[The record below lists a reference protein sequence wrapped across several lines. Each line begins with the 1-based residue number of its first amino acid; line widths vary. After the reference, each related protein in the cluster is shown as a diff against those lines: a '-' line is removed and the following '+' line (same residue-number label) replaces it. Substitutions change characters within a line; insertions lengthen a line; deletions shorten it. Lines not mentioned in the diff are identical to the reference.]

1 MKQTFIAWLIAA
13 RLRTLPLSLSGIFF
27 GATVALAIENFD
39 PSIFHRALIVTI
51 SLQVLSNFAND
62 LGDGLKGTDNENRIG
77 PKRALQAGLLSAREL
92 KTGIVV
98 LVILTGLA
106 IYQLLQGANLNST
119 SYAVLAILGVLSIVA
134 ALTYTLG
141 KKPYGYYGLGDFMVF
156 FFFGGVAVLGTIVLF
171 APKIPFYAIG
181 YTLTAGSLST
191 AVLNL
196 NNMRDHQ
203 SDKASGK
210 NTLVV
215 RMGVERAKI
224 YHYLLLITAYIGFTF
239 STIAVLSTSSIFL
252 LLAFIFLIPHIQK
265 VRKVEDYRNL
275 DDELKK
281 IALFCFLLS
290 VISFAIAYFKG
301 CILIF
306 INTF

>member
-1 MKQTFIAWLIAA
+1 MKQTFIAWLTAA

-27 GATVALAIENFD
+27 GATVALAIKNFN
-39 PSIFHRALIVTI
+39 PSVFHWALIVTI

-92 KTGIVV
+92 KMGIVV

-106 IYQLLQGANLNST
+106 ICQLLQGANLNST
-119 SYAVLAILGVLSIVA
+119 SYAVLAVLGALSIVA

-156 FFFGGVAVLGTIVLF
+156 FFFGGVAVLGTIILF
-171 APKIPFYAIG
+171 TPKIPYSAIG

-239 STIAVLSTSSIFL
+239 STITVLSSSSVFL
-252 LLAFIFLIPHIQK
+252 VLAFVFLIPHIQK
-265 VRKVEDYRNL
+265 VRKVEGYRNL

-290 VISFAIAYFKG
+290 VVSFTIAYLK
-301 CILIF
+301 
-306 INTF
+306 

>member
-1 MKQTFIAWLIAA
+1 MKQTFIAWFIAA

-27 GATVALAIENFD
+27 GATVALSIENFD
-39 PSIFHRALIVTI
+39 PSVFHWALIVTI

-62 LGDGLKGTDNENRIG
+62 LGDGLKGTDNEHRIG

-92 KTGIVV
+92 KTGIGV
-98 LVILTGLA
+98 LVVLTGLA

-119 SYAVLAILGVLSIVA
+119 SYAILAMLGALSIVA

-171 APKIPFYAIG
+171 TPDIPFYAIG

-224 YHYLLLITAYIGFTF
+224 YHYLLLIIAYIGFTF

-252 LLAFIFLIPHIQK
+252 VLAFVLLIPHIQK

-275 DDELKK
+275 DGELKK

-290 VISFAIAYFKG
+290 VVSFTIAYLK
-301 CILIF
+301 
-306 INTF
+306 

>member
-27 GATVALAIENFD
+27 GATVALAVEKFD
-39 PSIFHRALIVTI
+39 PSVFHWALIVTI
-51 SLQVLSNFAND
+51 LLQVLSNFAND

-106 IYQLLQGANLNST
+106 IYQLLQGANLNRT
-119 SYAVLAILGVLSIVA
+119 FYAVLAVLGALSIVA

-171 APKIPFYAIG
+171 TPNIPFNAIG

-224 YHYLLLITAYIGFTF
+224 YHFLLLITAYIGFTF
-239 STIAVLSTSSIFL
+239 STIAVLSPSSIFL
-252 LLAFIFLIPHIQK
+252 VLAFIFLIPHIQK

-275 DDELKK
+275 DGELKK
-281 IALFCFLLS
+281 IALFCFVLS
-290 VISFAIAYFKG
+290 VVSFTIAYLK
-301 CILIF
+301 
-306 INTF
+306 

>member
-1 MKQTFIAWLIAA
+1 MKQTFIAWLTAA

-27 GATVALAIENFD
+27 GATVALAIKNFN
-39 PSIFHRALIVTI
+39 PPVFHWALIVTI

-92 KTGIVV
+92 KTGIVI

-119 SYAVLAILGVLSIVA
+119 SYAVLAVLGALSIVA

-156 FFFGGVAVLGTIVLF
+156 FFFGGVAVLGTIILF
-171 APKIPFYAIG
+171 TPKIPYSAIG

-239 STIAVLSTSSIFL
+239 STITVLSSSSVFL
-252 LLAFIFLIPHIQK
+252 VLAFVFLIPHIQK
-265 VRKVEDYRNL
+265 VRKVED
-275 DDELKK
+275 
-281 IALFCFLLS
+281 
-290 VISFAIAYFKG
+290 
-301 CILIF
+301 
-306 INTF
+306 

>member
-27 GATVALAIENFD
+27 GATVALAIEKFD
-39 PSIFHRALIVTI
+39 PSVFHWALIVTI

-119 SYAVLAILGVLSIVA
+119 SYAVLAILGALSIVA

-171 APKIPFYAIG
+171 TPNIPIYAIG

-224 YHYLLLITAYIGFTF
+224 YHYLLLINAYIGFTF
-239 STIAVLSTSSIFL
+239 STIAVLSPSSIFL
-252 LLAFIFLIPHIQK
+252 VLAFVFLIPHVQK

-275 DDELKK
+275 DTELKK
-281 IALFCFLLS
+281 VALFCFLLS
-290 VISFAIAYFKG
+290 VISFTIAYFK
-301 CILIF
+301 
-306 INTF
+306 

>member
-27 GATVALAIENFD
+27 GATVALAIKKFD
-39 PSIFHRALIVTI
+39 PSVFHWALIVTI

-92 KTGIVV
+92 KTGIVI

-171 APKIPFYAIG
+171 TPIIPFYAVG

-215 RMGVERAKI
+215 RMGVRRAKI

-239 STIAVLSTSSIFL
+239 STIAVLSPSSIFL
-252 LLAFIFLIPHIQK
+252 VLAFVFIIPHIQK
-265 VRKVEDYRNL
+265 VRKVEDYKNL

-281 IALFCFLLS
+281 IALFCFFLS
-290 VISFAIAYFKG
+290 VISFAIAYFK
-301 CILIF
+301 
-306 INTF
+306 

>member
-27 GATVALAIENFD
+27 GATVVLSIENFD
-39 PSIFHRALIVTI
+39 PSVFHWALVVTI
-51 SLQVLSNFAND
+51 SLQILSNFAND

-92 KTGIVV
+92 KTGILV

-106 IYQLLQGANLNST
+106 IYKLLQRANLNST
-119 SYAVLAILGVLSIVA
+119 SYTVLAVLGALSIVA

-171 APKIPFYAIG
+171 TPNIPFYAVG
-181 YTLTAGSLST
+181 YALTAGSLST

-215 RMGVERAKI
+215 RMGVERSKI
-224 YHYLLLITAYIGFTF
+224 YHFLLLITAYIGFTF
-239 STIAVLSTSSIFL
+239 STIAVLSPSRIFL
-252 LLAFIFLIPHIQK
+252 LLTFVFLIPHIQK
-265 VRKVEDYRNL
+265 VRKVEDFRNL
-275 DDELKK
+275 DGELKK
-281 IALFCFLLS
+281 VALFCFVLS
-290 VISFAIAYFKG
+290 VVSFTIAYLK
-301 CILIF
+301 
-306 INTF
+306 

>member
-27 GATVALAIENFD
+27 GATVALAIEKFD
-39 PSIFHRALIVTI
+39 PSVFHWALIVTI

-171 APKIPFYAIG
+171 TPKIPFYAVG

-252 LLAFIFLIPHIQK
+252 VLAFIFLLPHIQK
-265 VRKVEDYRNL
+265 VRKVKDYRNL
-275 DDELKK
+275 DGELKK

-290 VISFAIAYFKG
+290 VISFVIAYFK
-301 CILIF
+301 
-306 INTF
+306 

>member
-1 MKQTFIAWLIAA
+1 MKQTFIAWLTAA

-39 PSIFHRALIVTI
+39 PSVFHWALIVTI

-77 PKRALQAGLLSAREL
+77 PKRALQSGLLSAREL

-119 SYAVLAILGVLSIVA
+119 SYTVLAILGAFSIVA

-252 LLAFIFLIPHIQK
+252 VLAFIFLIPHIQK
-265 VRKVEDYRNL
+265 VRKVKDYRNL

-290 VISFAIAYFKG
+290 VISFVIAYFK
-301 CILIF
+301 
-306 INTF
+306 

>member
-27 GATVALAIENFD
+27 GATVALAIEKFD
-39 PSIFHRALIVTI
+39 PSVFHWALIVTI

-92 KTGIVV
+92 KTGIVI

-106 IYQLLQGANLNST
+106 IYQLLQGANLNNT

-171 APKIPFYAIG
+171 TPKIPFYAVG
-181 YTLTAGSLST
+181 YILTAGSLST

-215 RMGVERAKI
+215 RMGVRSAKI

-239 STIAVLSTSSIFL
+239 STIAVLSPSSIFL
-252 LLAFIFLIPHIQK
+252 VLAFVFIIPHIQK
-265 VRKVEDYRNL
+265 VRKVEDYKNL

-281 IALFCFLLS
+281 IALFCFFLS
-290 VISFAIAYFKG
+290 VISFAIAYFK
-301 CILIF
+301 
-306 INTF
+306 

>member
-27 GATVALAIENFD
+27 GATVVLSVEKFD
-39 PSIFHRALIVTI
+39 PSVFHWALVVTI

-92 KTGIVV
+92 KTGIVI
-98 LVILTGLA
+98 LILLTGLA
-106 IYQLLQGANLNST
+106 IYQLLQIANLNST
-119 SYAVLAILGVLSIVA
+119 SYAVLAVLGVLSIVA

-156 FFFGGVAVLGTIVLF
+156 FFFGGVAVLGTIILF
-171 APKIPFYAIG
+171 TPKIPYSAIG

-239 STIAVLSTSSIFL
+239 STITILSSSSVFL
-252 LLAFIFLIPHIQK
+252 VLAFVFLIPHIQK

-290 VISFAIAYFKG
+290 VVSFTIAYLK
-301 CILIF
+301 
-306 INTF
+306 

>member
-27 GATVALAIENFD
+27 GATVVLSIENFD
-39 PSIFHRALIVTI
+39 PSVFHWALVVTI
-51 SLQVLSNFAND
+51 SLQILSNFAND

-92 KTGIVV
+92 KTGILV

-106 IYQLLQGANLNST
+106 IYKLLQRANLNST
-119 SYAVLAILGVLSIVA
+119 SYTVLAVLGALSIVA

-171 APKIPFYAIG
+171 TPNIPFYAVG
-181 YTLTAGSLST
+181 YALTAGSLST

-215 RMGVERAKI
+215 RMGVERSKI
-224 YHYLLLITAYIGFTF
+224 YHFLLLITAYIGFTF
-239 STIAVLSTSSIFL
+239 STIAVLSPSRIFL
-252 LLAFIFLIPHIQK
+252 LLTFVFLIPHIQK
-265 VRKVEDYRNL
+265 VRKVEDFKNL
-275 DDELKK
+275 DGELKK
-281 IALFCFLLS
+281 VALFCFVLS
-290 VISFAIAYFKG
+290 VVSFTIAYLK
-301 CILIF
+301 
-306 INTF
+306 

>member
-1 MKQTFIAWLIAA
+1 MKQTFIAWLTAA

-27 GATVALAIENFD
+27 GATVALAIKNFN
-39 PSIFHRALIVTI
+39 PSVFHWALIVTI

-92 KTGIVV
+92 KMGIVV

-119 SYAVLAILGVLSIVA
+119 SYAVLAVLGALSIVA

-156 FFFGGVAVLGTIVLF
+156 FFFGGVAVLGTIILF
-171 APKIPFYAIG
+171 TPKIPYSAIG

-239 STIAVLSTSSIFL
+239 STITVLSSSSVFL
-252 LLAFIFLIPHIQK
+252 VLAFGFLIPHIQK

-290 VISFAIAYFKG
+290 VVSFTIAYLK
-301 CILIF
+301 
-306 INTF
+306 

>member
-27 GATVALAIENFD
+27 GATVVLSVEKFD
-39 PSIFHRALIVTI
+39 PSVFHWALVVTI

-98 LVILTGLA
+98 LVLLTGLA
-106 IYQLLQGANLNST
+106 IYQLLQIANLNST
-119 SYAVLAILGVLSIVA
+119 SYAVLAVLGALSIVA

-171 APKIPFYAIG
+171 TIEIPLYAIG
-181 YTLTAGSLST
+181 YTMTAGALST

-203 SDKASGK
+203 SDKVSGK

-215 RMGVERAKI
+215 RMGVGRAKI

-239 STIAVLSTSSIFL
+239 STIAVLSPNSIFL
-252 LLAFIFLIPHIQK
+252 VLAFVFLIPHIQR

-275 DDELKK
+275 DGELKK
-281 IALFCFLLS
+281 IALFCFVLS
-290 VISFAIAYFKG
+290 VVSFTIAFLK
-301 CILIF
+301 
-306 INTF
+306 

>member
-1 MKQTFIAWLIAA
+1 MKQTFIAWLTAA

-27 GATVALAIENFD
+27 GATVVLSVEKFD
-39 PSIFHRALIVTI
+39 PSVFHWALVVTI

-98 LVILTGLA
+98 LVLLTGLA
-106 IYQLLQGANLNST
+106 IYQLLQIANLNST
-119 SYAVLAILGVLSIVA
+119 SYAVLAVLGALSIVA

-171 APKIPFYAIG
+171 TLDIPLYAVG
-181 YTLTAGSLST
+181 YTMTAGALST

-215 RMGVERAKI
+215 RMGVGRAKI
-224 YHYLLLITAYIGFTF
+224 YHYLLLITAYVGFTF
-239 STIAVLSTSSIFL
+239 STIAVLGPNSIFL
-252 LLAFIFLIPHIQK
+252 VLAFVFLIPHIQR

-275 DDELKK
+275 DGELKK
-281 IALFCFLLS
+281 IALFCFVLS
-290 VISFAIAYFKG
+290 VVSFTIAFLK
-301 CILIF
+301 
-306 INTF
+306 

>member
-27 GATVALAIENFD
+27 GATVVLSVEKFD
-39 PSIFHRALIVTI
+39 PSVFHWALVVTI

-92 KTGIVV
+92 KTGIVI
-98 LVILTGLA
+98 LILLTGLA
-106 IYQLLQGANLNST
+106 IYQLLQIANLNST
-119 SYAVLAILGVLSIVA
+119 SYAVLAVLGVLSIVA

-171 APKIPFYAIG
+171 TPDIPLYAIG
-181 YTLTAGSLST
+181 YTMTAGALST

-215 RMGVERAKI
+215 RMGVGRAKI

-239 STIAVLSTSSIFL
+239 STIAVLSPNSIFL
-252 LLAFIFLIPHIQK
+252 VLAFVFLIPHIQR

-275 DDELKK
+275 DGELKK
-281 IALFCFLLS
+281 IALFCFVLS
-290 VISFAIAYFKG
+290 VVSFTIAFLK
-301 CILIF
+301 
-306 INTF
+306 

>member
-27 GATVALAIENFD
+27 GATVVLSVEKFD
-39 PSIFHRALIVTI
+39 PSVFHWALVVTI

-92 KTGIVV
+92 KTGIVI
-98 LVILTGLA
+98 LILLTGLA
-106 IYQLLQGANLNST
+106 IYQLLQIANLNST
-119 SYAVLAILGVLSIVA
+119 SYAVLAVLGALSIVA

-171 APKIPFYAIG
+171 TPDIPLYAIG
-181 YTLTAGSLST
+181 YTLTAGALST

-203 SDKASGK
+203 SDKVSGK

-215 RMGVERAKI
+215 RMGVGRAKI

-239 STIAVLSTSSIFL
+239 STIAVLSPNSIFL
-252 LLAFIFLIPHIQK
+252 VLAFVFLIPHIQR

-275 DDELKK
+275 DGELKK
-281 IALFCFLLS
+281 IALFCFVLS
-290 VISFAIAYFKG
+290 VVSFTIAFLK
-301 CILIF
+301 
-306 INTF
+306 

>member
-1 MKQTFIAWLIAA
+1 MKQTFIAWLTAA

-27 GATVALAIENFD
+27 GATVALAIEKFD
-39 PSIFHRALIVTI
+39 PSVFHWALIVTI

-77 PKRALQAGLLSAREL
+77 PQRALQAGLLSAREL

-106 IYQLLQGANLNST
+106 IYKLLQGANLNST
-119 SYAVLAILGVLSIVA
+119 SYTVLAILGALSIVA

-252 LLAFIFLIPHIQK
+252 VLAFIFLIPHIQK
-265 VRKVEDYRNL
+265 VRKVKDYRNL

-290 VISFAIAYFKG
+290 VISFVIAYFK
-301 CILIF
+301 
-306 INTF
+306 

>member
-1 MKQTFIAWLIAA
+1 MKQTFIAWLTAA

-27 GATVALAIENFD
+27 GATVALAIKNFN
-39 PSIFHRALIVTI
+39 PSVFHWALIVTI

-92 KTGIVV
+92 KIGIVV

-119 SYAVLAILGVLSIVA
+119 SYAVLAVLGALSIVA

-156 FFFGGVAVLGTIVLF
+156 FFFGGVAVLGTIILF
-171 APKIPFYAIG
+171 TPKIPYSAIG

-239 STIAVLSTSSIFL
+239 STITVLSSSSVFL
-252 LLAFIFLIPHIQK
+252 VLAFGFLIPHIQK
-265 VRKVEDYRNL
+265 VRKVEGYRNL

-290 VISFAIAYFKG
+290 VISFVIAYFK
-301 CILIF
+301 
-306 INTF
+306 

>member
-1 MKQTFIAWLIAA
+1 MKQTFIAWLTAA

-27 GATVALAIENFD
+27 GATVVLAIKNFN
-39 PSIFHRALIVTI
+39 PSVFHWALIVTI

-119 SYAVLAILGVLSIVA
+119 SYAVLAVLGALSIVA

-156 FFFGGVAVLGTIVLF
+156 FFFGGVAVLGTIILF
-171 APKIPFYAIG
+171 TPKIPYSAIG

-239 STIAVLSTSSIFL
+239 STITILSSSSVFL
-252 LLAFIFLIPHIQK
+252 VLAFVFLIPHIQK

-290 VISFAIAYFKG
+290 VVSFTIAYLK
-301 CILIF
+301 
-306 INTF
+306 

>member
-27 GATVALAIENFD
+27 GATVVLSVEKFD
-39 PSIFHRALIVTI
+39 PSVFHWALVVTI

-92 KTGIVV
+92 KTGIVI
-98 LVILTGLA
+98 LILLTGLA
-106 IYQLLQGANLNST
+106 IYQLLQIANLNST
-119 SYAVLAILGVLSIVA
+119 SYAVLAVLGVLSIVA

-171 APKIPFYAIG
+171 TPNIPFYAIG

-239 STIAVLSTSSIFL
+239 STIAVFGTSSIFL
-252 LLAFIFLIPHIQK
+252 VLAFIFLIPHIQK
-265 VRKVEDYRNL
+265 IRKVKDYRNL
-275 DDELKK
+275 DGELKK

-290 VISFAIAYFKG
+290 VISFVIAYFK
-301 CILIF
+301 
-306 INTF
+306 

>member
-1 MKQTFIAWLIAA
+1 MKQTFIAWLTAA

-27 GATVALAIENFD
+27 GATVALAIKNFN
-39 PSIFHRALIVTI
+39 PPVFHWALIVTI

-92 KTGIVV
+92 KIGIVV

-119 SYAVLAILGVLSIVA
+119 SYAVLAVLGALSIVA

-156 FFFGGVAVLGTIVLF
+156 FFFGGVAVLGTIILF
-171 APKIPFYAIG
+171 TPKIPYSAIG

-239 STIAVLSTSSIFL
+239 STITVLSSSSVFL
-252 LLAFIFLIPHIQK
+252 VLAFVFLIPHIQK

-290 VISFAIAYFKG
+290 VVSFTIAYLK
-301 CILIF
+301 
-306 INTF
+306 

>member
-27 GATVALAIENFD
+27 GATVVLSVEKFD
-39 PSIFHRALIVTI
+39 PSVFHWALVVTI

-92 KTGIVV
+92 KTGIVI
-98 LVILTGLA
+98 LILLTGLA
-106 IYQLLQGANLNST
+106 IYQLLQIANLNST
-119 SYAVLAILGVLSIVA
+119 SYAVLAVLGVLSMVA

-171 APKIPFYAIG
+171 TPDIPLYAIG
-181 YTLTAGSLST
+181 YTLTAGALST

-203 SDKASGK
+203 SDKVSGK

-215 RMGVERAKI
+215 RMGVGRAKI

-239 STIAVLSTSSIFL
+239 STIAVLSPNSIFL
-252 LLAFIFLIPHIQK
+252 VLAFVFLIPHIQR

-275 DDELKK
+275 DGELKK
-281 IALFCFLLS
+281 IALFCFVLS
-290 VISFAIAYFKG
+290 VVSFTIAFLK
-301 CILIF
+301 
-306 INTF
+306 

>member
-1 MKQTFIAWLIAA
+1 MKQTFIAWLTAA

-27 GATVALAIENFD
+27 GATVALAIKNFN
-39 PSIFHRALIVTI
+39 PSVFHWALIVTI

-92 KTGIVV
+92 KIGIVV
-98 LVILTGLA
+98 LAILTGLA

-119 SYAVLAILGVLSIVA
+119 SYAVLAVLGALSIVA

-156 FFFGGVAVLGTIVLF
+156 FFFGGVAVLGTIILF
-171 APKIPFYAIG
+171 TPKIPYSAIG

-224 YHYLLLITAYIGFTF
+224 YHYLLLITAFIGFTF
-239 STIAVLSTSSIFL
+239 STITVLSSSSVFL
-252 LLAFIFLIPHIQK
+252 VLAFVFLIPHIQK

-290 VISFAIAYFKG
+290 VVSFTIAYLK
-301 CILIF
+301 
-306 INTF
+306 

>member
-1 MKQTFIAWLIAA
+1 MKQTFIAWLTAA

-39 PSIFHRALIVTI
+39 PSVFHWALIVTI

-119 SYAVLAILGVLSIVA
+119 SYAVLAILGALSIVA

-171 APKIPFYAIG
+171 TPNIPFYAIG

-239 STIAVLSTSSIFL
+239 STIAVFSTSSIFL
-252 LLAFIFLIPHIQK
+252 VLAFIFLIPHIQK
-265 VRKVEDYRNL
+265 VRKVKDYRNL
-275 DDELKK
+275 DGELKK

-290 VISFAIAYFKG
+290 VISFAIAYFK
-301 CILIF
+301 
-306 INTF
+306 

>member
-1 MKQTFIAWLIAA
+1 MKQTFIAWLTAA

-27 GATVALAIENFD
+27 GATVALAIKNFN
-39 PSIFHRALIVTI
+39 PSVFHWALIVTI

-92 KTGIVV
+92 KIGIVV
-98 LVILTGLA
+98 LAILTGLA

-119 SYAVLAILGVLSIVA
+119 SYAVLAVLGALSIVA

-156 FFFGGVAVLGTIVLF
+156 FFFGGVAVLGTIILF
-171 APKIPFYAIG
+171 TPKIPYSAIG

-224 YHYLLLITAYIGFTF
+224 YHYLLLITAFIGFTF
-239 STIAVLSTSSIFL
+239 STITVLSSSSVFL
-252 LLAFIFLIPHIQK
+252 VLAFGFLIPHIQK

-290 VISFAIAYFKG
+290 VVSFTIAYLK
-301 CILIF
+301 
-306 INTF
+306 

>member
-1 MKQTFIAWLIAA
+1 MKQTLIAWLIAA

-27 GATVALAIENFD
+27 GATVALAAENFD
-39 PSIFHRALIVTI
+39 PSVFHWALVVTI
-51 SLQVLSNFAND
+51 SLQILSNFAND

-98 LVILTGLA
+98 LIILTGLA
-106 IYQLLQGANLNST
+106 IYLLLQRANLNST
-119 SYAVLAILGVLSIVA
+119 SYAVLAVLGVLSIVA

-141 KKPYGYYGLGDFMVF
+141 KNPYGYYGLGDFMVF

-171 APKIPFYAIG
+171 TPNIPFYAIG

-203 SDKASGK
+203 SDKACGK

-224 YHYLLLITAYIGFTF
+224 YHYLLLITAYIGFIF
-239 STIAVLSTSSIFL
+239 STIAVLSPNSIFL
-252 LLAFIFLIPHIQK
+252 VLTFVFLIPHIQK

-275 DDELKK
+275 DGELKK
-281 IALFCFLLS
+281 VALFCFVLS
-290 VISFAIAYFKG
+290 VVSFTIVYLK
-301 CILIF
+301 
-306 INTF
+306 

>member
-106 IYQLLQGANLNST
+106 IYQLLQDAHLNST
-119 SYAVLAILGVLSIVA
+119 SYAVLAILGALSIFA

-239 STIAVLSTSSIFL
+239 STIAVLSTSSVFL
-252 LLAFIFLIPHIQK
+252 VLAFVFIIPHIQK
-265 VRKVEDYRNL
+265 VRKVEDYKNL

-281 IALFCFLLS
+281 IALFCFFLS
-290 VISFAIAYFKG
+290 VISFAIAYFK
-301 CILIF
+301 
-306 INTF
+306 

>member
-1 MKQTFIAWLIAA
+1 MKQTFIAWFIAA

-39 PSIFHRALIVTI
+39 PSVFHWALIVTI

-92 KTGIVV
+92 KTGIVI

-106 IYQLLQGANLNST
+106 IYQLLQGANLNSS

-171 APKIPFYAIG
+171 TLKIPFYAIG

-239 STIAVLSTSSIFL
+239 STIAVLGPNSIFL
-252 LLAFIFLIPHIQK
+252 VLAFIFLIPHIQK

-281 IALFCFLLS
+281 IALFCFFLS
-290 VISFAIAYFKG
+290 VISFAIAYFK
-301 CILIF
+301 
-306 INTF
+306 

>member
-106 IYQLLQGANLNST
+106 IYQLLQDAHLNST

-239 STIAVLSTSSIFL
+239 STIAVLSTSSVFL
-252 LLAFIFLIPHIQK
+252 VLAFVFIIPHIQK
-265 VRKVEDYRNL
+265 VRKVEDYKNL

-281 IALFCFLLS
+281 IALFCFFLS
-290 VISFAIAYFKG
+290 VISFAIAYFK
-301 CILIF
+301 
-306 INTF
+306 

>member
-1 MKQTFIAWLIAA
+1 MKQTFIAWLTAA

-27 GATVALAIENFD
+27 GATVALAIKNFD
-39 PSIFHRALIVTI
+39 PSVFHWALIVTI

-119 SYAVLAILGVLSIVA
+119 SYAVLAILGALSIVA

-239 STIAVLSTSSIFL
+239 STIAVLSTNSIFL
-252 LLAFIFLIPHIQK
+252 VLSFIFLIPHIQK

-275 DDELKK
+275 DGELKK
-281 IALFCFLLS
+281 IALFCFVLS
-290 VISFAIAYFKG
+290 IVSFTIAYLK
-301 CILIF
+301 
-306 INTF
+306 

>member
-27 GATVALAIENFD
+27 GATVVLSIENFD
-39 PSIFHRALIVTI
+39 PSVFHWALVVTI
-51 SLQVLSNFAND
+51 SLQILSNFAND

-92 KTGIVV
+92 KTGILV

-106 IYQLLQGANLNST
+106 IYKLLQRANLNNT
-119 SYAVLAILGVLSIVA
+119 SYTVLAVLGALSIVA

-171 APKIPFYAIG
+171 TPNIPFYAVG
-181 YTLTAGSLST
+181 YALTAGSLST

-196 NNMRDHQ
+196 NNMRDHL

-215 RMGVERAKI
+215 RMGVERSKI
-224 YHYLLLITAYIGFTF
+224 YHFLLLITAYIGFTF
-239 STIAVLSTSSIFL
+239 STIAVLSPSRIFL
-252 LLAFIFLIPHIQK
+252 LLAFVFLIPHIQK
-265 VRKVEDYRNL
+265 VRKVEDFRNL
-275 DDELKK
+275 DGELKK
-281 IALFCFLLS
+281 VALFCFVLS
-290 VISFAIAYFKG
+290 VVSFTLAYLK
-301 CILIF
+301 
-306 INTF
+306 

>member
-27 GATVALAIENFD
+27 GATVALAIEKFD
-39 PSIFHRALIVTI
+39 PSVFHWALIVTI

-92 KTGIVV
+92 KTGIVI

-171 APKIPFYAIG
+171 TPKIPFYAVG

-215 RMGVERAKI
+215 RMGVRRAKI

-239 STIAVLSTSSIFL
+239 STIAVLSPSSIFL
-252 LLAFIFLIPHIQK
+252 VLAYVFMIPHIQK
-265 VRKVEDYRNL
+265 VRKVEDYKNL

-281 IALFCFLLS
+281 IALFCFFLS
-290 VISFAIAYFKG
+290 VISFAIAYFK
-301 CILIF
+301 
-306 INTF
+306 

>member
-1 MKQTFIAWLIAA
+1 MKQTFIAWLTAA

-27 GATVALAIENFD
+27 GATVALAIEKFD
-39 PSIFHRALIVTI
+39 PSVFHWALIVTI

-119 SYAVLAILGVLSIVA
+119 SYAVLAILGALSIVA

-171 APKIPFYAIG
+171 TPNIPFYAIG

-252 LLAFIFLIPHIQK
+252 VLAFIFLLPHIQK
-265 VRKVEDYRNL
+265 VRKVKDYRNL

-290 VISFAIAYFKG
+290 VISFVIAYFK
-301 CILIF
+301 
-306 INTF
+306 

>member
-1 MKQTFIAWLIAA
+1 MKQTFIAWFIAA

-27 GATVALAIENFD
+27 GATVALSIENFD
-39 PSIFHRALIVTI
+39 PSVFHWALIVTI

-62 LGDGLKGTDNENRIG
+62 LGDGLKGTDNEHRIG

-92 KTGIVV
+92 KTGIGV
-98 LVILTGLA
+98 LVVLTGLA

-119 SYAVLAILGVLSIVA
+119 SYAILAMLGALSIVA

-171 APKIPFYAIG
+171 TPDIPFYAIG

-191 AVLNL
+191 AALNL

-203 SDKASGK
+203 SDKVSGK

-224 YHYLLLITAYIGFTF
+224 YHYLLLINAYIGFTF
-239 STIAVLSTSSIFL
+239 STIAVLSPSSIFL
-252 LLAFIFLIPHIQK
+252 VLAFVFLIPHVQK

-275 DDELKK
+275 DTELKK
-281 IALFCFLLS
+281 VALFCFLLS
-290 VISFAIAYFKG
+290 VISFTIAYFK
-301 CILIF
+301 
-306 INTF
+306 

>member
-27 GATVALAIENFD
+27 GATVALAIEKFD
-39 PSIFHRALIVTI
+39 PSVFHWALIVTI

-106 IYQLLQGANLNST
+106 IYQLLQGANLNKT
-119 SYAVLAILGVLSIVA
+119 SYAVLAVLGALSIVA

-171 APKIPFYAIG
+171 TPKIPFYAIG

-224 YHYLLLITAYIGFTF
+224 YHFLLLITAYIGFTF
-239 STIAVLSTSSIFL
+239 STIAVLSPSSIFL
-252 LLAFIFLIPHIQK
+252 VLAFIFLIPHIQK

-275 DDELKK
+275 DGELKK
-281 IALFCFLLS
+281 IALFCFVLS
-290 VISFAIAYFKG
+290 VVSFTIAYLK
-301 CILIF
+301 
-306 INTF
+306 

>member
-1 MKQTFIAWLIAA
+1 MKQTFIAWLTAA

-27 GATVALAIENFD
+27 GATVALAIKNFD
-39 PSIFHRALIVTI
+39 PSVFHWALIVTI

-119 SYAVLAILGVLSIVA
+119 SYAVLAILGALSIVA

-171 APKIPFYAIG
+171 TPNIPFYAIG
-181 YTLTAGSLST
+181 YTLTAGALST

-239 STIAVLSTSSIFL
+239 STIAVLSTNSIFL
-252 LLAFIFLIPHIQK
+252 VLSFIFLIPHIQK
-265 VRKVEDYRNL
+265 VRKVKDYRNL

-290 VISFAIAYFKG
+290 VISFVIAYFK
-301 CILIF
+301 
-306 INTF
+306 

>member
-27 GATVALAIENFD
+27 GATVVLSIENFD
-39 PSIFHRALIVTI
+39 PSVFHWALVVTI
-51 SLQVLSNFAND
+51 SLQILSNFAND

-92 KTGIVV
+92 KTGILV

-106 IYQLLQGANLNST
+106 IYKLLQRANLNST
-119 SYAVLAILGVLSIVA
+119 SYTVLAVLGALSIVA

-171 APKIPFYAIG
+171 TPNIPFYAVG
-181 YTLTAGSLST
+181 YALTAGSLST

-196 NNMRDHQ
+196 NNMRDHL

-215 RMGVERAKI
+215 RMGVERSKI
-224 YHYLLLITAYIGFTF
+224 YHFLLLITAYIGFTF
-239 STIAVLSTSSIFL
+239 STIAVLSPSRIFL
-252 LLAFIFLIPHIQK
+252 LLAFVFLIPHIQK
-265 VRKVEDYRNL
+265 VRKVEDFRNL
-275 DDELKK
+275 DGELKK
-281 IALFCFLLS
+281 VALFCFVLS
-290 VISFAIAYFKG
+290 VVSFTIAYLK
-301 CILIF
+301 
-306 INTF
+306 

>member
-39 PSIFHRALIVTI
+39 PSVFHWALIVTI
-51 SLQVLSNFAND
+51 LLQVLSNFAND

-92 KTGIVV
+92 TTGIVV

-106 IYQLLQGANLNST
+106 IYQLLQGANINST
-119 SYAVLAILGVLSIVA
+119 SYAVLAILGALSIVA

-171 APKIPFYAIG
+171 TPKIPFYAVG

-252 LLAFIFLIPHIQK
+252 VLAFIFLIPHIQK

-290 VISFAIAYFKG
+290 VISFAIAYFK
-301 CILIF
+301 
-306 INTF
+306 